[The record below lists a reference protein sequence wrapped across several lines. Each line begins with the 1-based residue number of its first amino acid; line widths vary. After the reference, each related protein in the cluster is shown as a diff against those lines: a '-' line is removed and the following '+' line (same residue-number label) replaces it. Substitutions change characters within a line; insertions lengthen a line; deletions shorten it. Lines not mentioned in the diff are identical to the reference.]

1 MNGFT
6 KLYKEERELLRK
18 INTGAAYEVYMHLK
32 DKYRYYNK
40 DVYSYMKC
48 MAEYLEMSEIT
59 IKRTIKKLKEVGLI
73 ECRREWVKSDT
84 VLKSSNYYSFPIVDM
99 IEKSE
104 NKEEETPKEENNNT
118 ELQPNTEF
126 DTEAK
131 ISPNEPSLATN
142 GTDVPQEA
150 ESLPEAKIEA
160 KEEEKITDIDN
171 TEEMGT
177 LIGTLSNFAIV
188 ETRDANSQKPMEEL
202 QRQTIERENGKEEY
216 AANFNKAYNIQTASV
231 SEPTKR
237 IEIEKDRSMEYMEK
251 CLSIFDLNK
260 AKRQISRTKS
270 VDENMKRIE
279 DCLDP
284 LLVEFSKTERSKF
297 YISIIEDVLNSN

>member
-32 DKYRYYNK
+32 DKYRYYNT

-48 MAEYLEMSEIT
+48 IAEYLEMSERT
-59 IKRTIKKLKEVGLI
+59 IIRAIKKLKEVGLI
-73 ECRREWVKSDT
+73 ECRRKWIKSDT

-104 NKEEETPKEENNNT
+104 HKEKETPKEENNNT
-118 ELQPNTEF
+118 ELQPSTEF

-131 ISPNEPSLATN
+131 ISPNEPYLATN
-142 GTDVPQEA
+142 DTDVPQEG

-160 KEEEKITDIDN
+160 KEEEIIIDTDN

-177 LIGTLSNFAIV
+177 LIGTLSNFATA
-188 ETRDANSQKPMEEL
+188 ETR
-202 QRQTIERENGKEEY
+202 
-216 AANFNKAYNIQTASV
+216 
-231 SEPTKR
+231 R
-237 IEIEKDRSMEYMEK
+237 IEHEEDRSMEHMMK
-251 CLSIFDLNK
+251 CLSTFDINK
-260 AKRQISRTKS
+260 AKHQVFKS
-270 VDENMKRIE
+270 KTIDENMKRVA

-284 LLVEFSKTERSKF
+284 LLVEYSKTERSKF

>member
-1 MNGFT
+1 MFLN
-6 KLYKEERELLRK
+6 
-18 INTGAAYEVYMHLK
+18 
-32 DKYRYYNK
+32 
-40 DVYSYMKC
+40 SYMKC
-48 MAEYLEMSEIT
+48 IAEYLEMSEIT

-104 NKEEETPKEENNNT
+104 HKEKETPKEENNNT
-118 ELQPNTEF
+118 EIQPNTEF

-131 ISPNEPSLATN
+131 ISPNEPDIATN

-160 KEEEKITDIDN
+160 KEEEIIIDTDN

-177 LIGTLSNFAIV
+177 YVGTLSNFAIV

-202 QRQTIERENGKEEY
+202 QRQTIERENGKKEY
-216 AANFNKAYNIQTASV
+216 AATFNKAYNIQTSSV

-237 IEIEKDRSMEYMEK
+237 IEIEKDRSMEYMKK
-251 CLSIFDLNK
+251 CLSIFDLYK
-260 AKRQISRTKS
+260 AKRQVSKS
-270 VDENMKRIE
+270 KTIDENMKRVA

-284 LLVEFSKTERSKF
+284 LLVEFSKTERSNF
-297 YISIIEDVLNSN
+297 YISIIEDVLNSK

>member
-48 MAEYLEMSEIT
+48 IAEYLKMSEIT
-59 IKRTIKKLKEVGLI
+59 VKRTVKKLKEVGLI

-104 NKEEETPKEENNNT
+104 HKEKETPKEENNNT

-131 ISPNEPSLATN
+131 ISPNEPDLATN
-142 GTDVPQEA
+142 DIDVPQEG

-160 KEEEKITDIDN
+160 KEEEIIIDTNN

-177 LIGTLSNFAIV
+177 YMVTISNFATA
-188 ETRDANSQKPMEEL
+188 ETRRIGHEED
-202 QRQTIERENGKEEY
+202 K
-216 AANFNKAYNIQTASV
+216 
-231 SEPTKR
+231 
-237 IEIEKDRSMEYMEK
+237 SMEHMMK
-251 CLSIFDLNK
+251 CLSTFDINK
-260 AKRQISRTKS
+260 AKHQISKAKS
-270 VDENMKRIE
+270 VDENMKRVA

-284 LLVEFSKTERSKF
+284 LLVEFNKTERSKF
-297 YISIIEDVLNSN
+297 YISIIEEALNSN

>member
-1 MNGFT
+1 M
-6 KLYKEERELLRK
+6 KEKNTRLVYTDDKNLKIYQSLPDKDFKEFFMTYLTYEIGDDVSKTISNPYLQTMFMAAYADK
-18 INTGAAYEVYMHLK
+18 IN
-32 DKYRYYNK
+32 YNEEK
-40 DVYSYMKC
+40 WERK
-48 MAEYLEMSEIT
+48 AKANRENG
-59 IKRTIKKLKEVGLI
+59 KKGG
-73 ECRREWVKSDT
+73 R
-84 VLKSSNYYSFPIVDM
+84 P
-99 IEKSE
+99 
-104 NKEEETPKEENNNT
+104 PKNNT
-118 ELQPNTEF
+118 EIQPNTEF

-131 ISPNEPSLATN
+131 ISPNEPDIATN

-150 ESLPEAKIEA
+150 KSLPEAKIEA
-160 KEEEKITDIDN
+160 KEEEIIIDTDN
-171 TEEMGT
+171 TEDMGT

-202 QRQTIERENGKEEY
+202 QRQTIERENRKEEY

-260 AKRQISRTKS
+260 AKRQISRAKS
-270 VDENMKRIE
+270 VDENMKRVA

-284 LLVEFSKTERSKF
+284 LLGGFSKTERSKL
-297 YISIIEDVLNSN
+297 YITIIEDVLKENQK

>member
-6 KLYKEERELLRK
+6 KLYKEEKELLRK

-48 MAEYLEMSEIT
+48 IADYLKMSEIT
-59 IKRTIKKLKEVGLI
+59 VKRTIKKLKEVGLI
-73 ECRREWVKSDT
+73 ECRREWSKDEGVP
-84 VLKSSNYYSFPIVDM
+84 KSSNYYGFPIIDM

-104 NKEEETPKEENNNT
+104 HNEEETPKEENNNT
-118 ELQPNTEF
+118 EIQPNTEF

-131 ISPNEPSLATN
+131 ISPNEPYLATN
-142 GTDVPQEA
+142 DTDVPQEA
-150 ESLPEAKIEA
+150 KSLPEAKIEA
-160 KEEEKITDIDN
+160 KEKEIIIYTDN

-177 LIGTLSNFAIV
+177 YKGTLSNFATA
-188 ETRDANSQKPMEEL
+188 ETR
-202 QRQTIERENGKEEY
+202 
-216 AANFNKAYNIQTASV
+216 
-231 SEPTKR
+231 R
-237 IEIEKDRSMEYMEK
+237 IEYEEDRSMEHMMK
-251 CLSIFDLNK
+251 CLSTFDINK
-260 AKRQISRTKS
+260 AKHQVSKS
-270 VDENMKRIE
+270 KTIDENMKRVA

-297 YISIIEDVLNSN
+297 YISIIEEALNSN

>member
-32 DKYRYYNK
+32 DKYRYYNT

-48 MAEYLEMSEIT
+48 IAEYLEMSERT
-59 IKRTIKKLKEVGLI
+59 IIRAIKKLKEVGLI

-104 NKEEETPKEENNNT
+104 HKEKETPKEENNNT

-131 ISPNEPSLATN
+131 ISPNEPDLATN

-160 KEEEKITDIDN
+160 KEEEIIIINTDNI
-171 TEEMGT
+171 EEMGT
-177 LIGTLSNFAIV
+177 YKGTINNFATA
-188 ETRDANSQKPMEEL
+188 ETR
-202 QRQTIERENGKEEY
+202 
-216 AANFNKAYNIQTASV
+216 
-231 SEPTKR
+231 R
-237 IEIEKDRSMEYMEK
+237 IEHEEDRSMEHMMK
-251 CLSIFDLNK
+251 CLSTFDINK
-260 AKRQISRTKS
+260 AKHQISKAKS
-270 VDENMKRIE
+270 VDENMKRVA

-284 LLVEFSKTERSKF
+284 LLIEFSKTERSKL
-297 YISIIEDVLNSN
+297 YISIIEDALNSN